1 MVVGLG
7 NPGPEYAGNRHN
19 VGYLVVDELAKG
31 ATFRRHRR
39 ARALTWEGRVEN
51 QRVVLVK
58 PTTYMNESGQAV
70 APLCTFYK
78 VPPDR
83 VIAVH
88 DELDLPFGS
97 LRLKL
102 GGGDNGHNGLK
113 SVRRAL
119 ATGDFFRARVGI
131 GRPPGR
137 MDPASF
143 VLRDFAA
150 AERPEVPEIVTRC
163 ADAVAALMSVGL
175 DRAQSQFN
183 D

>member
-1 MVVGLG
+1 VGFAVVESLA
-7 NPGPEYAGNRHN
+7 GPSRFKANRRT
-19 VGYLVVDELAKG
+19 K
-31 ATFRRHRR
+31 
-39 ARALTWEGRVEN
+39 ALTWEGRVDDH
-51 QRVVLVK
+51 RVVLVK

-70 APLCTFYK
+70 AALCSFYK
-78 VPPDR
+78 VSPDR

-113 SVRRAL
+113 SMRRFL
-119 ATGDFFRARVGI
+119 GTGEFFRARVGI

-137 MDPASF
+137 MDPAAF

-150 AERPEVPEIVTRC
+150 AERAEVPLLVARV
-163 ADAVAALMSVGL
+163 ADAVTALMERGL
-175 DRAQSQFN
+175 DVAQSQFN